1 MLKLSSL
8 SFQTPSAID
17 RFNPPLSKS
26 TSTFSDTAHFTTCNP
41 SLVSGRQ
48 SPVYVAVPVDRPP
61 VKVKPKTH
69 ISTQDTV
76 DISTINELRSKLLN
90 VDDQGWVQPKVKTI
104 TKSNIEKVLLYRFHL
119 NGSTLEFHP

>member
-1 MLKLSSL
+1 MY
-8 SFQTPSAID
+8 I
-17 RFNPPLSKS
+17 
-26 TSTFSDTAHFTTCNP
+26 
-41 SLVSGRQ
+41 
-48 SPVYVAVPVDRPP
+48 AVPVDRPP

-76 DISTINELRSKLLN
+76 GMSTINELRSKLLN